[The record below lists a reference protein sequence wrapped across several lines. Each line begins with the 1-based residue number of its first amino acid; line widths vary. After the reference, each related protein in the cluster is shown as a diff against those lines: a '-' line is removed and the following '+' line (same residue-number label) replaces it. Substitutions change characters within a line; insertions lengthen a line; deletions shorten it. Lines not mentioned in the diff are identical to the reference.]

1 MIKFVKYKVIMPLIL
16 ALTLVGGILLGFV
29 LAPNGDSGNL
39 LIYPTVNKISGV
51 IEYIKQEYVDTVSEK
66 KLVETAIPAM
76 LKELDPHSVYLTP
89 EDLVVSNE
97 SLGGNFS
104 GIGVQFSMQ
113 KDTVVVIKATS
124 NGPSEKVGIMAGDR
138 IVRINGETVAGIKY
152 PQDSIVKKLRG
163 VKGTKVTVGIRRD
176 NSDEIVDYDIVRDDI
191 PIYSVDVAYMIDATT
206 GYIKINKFAMTTYQ
220 EFVLAVNKLKNV
232 GMQRVIIDLRGNVG
246 GIMDAA
252 TNIANEFLDKGKL
265 IVYMQG
271 KSRPRVNT
279 VSNEYGNCL
288 NDEVVILIDEY
299 SASASEI
306 LAGAI
311 QDNDRGTIIGR
322 RSFGKGLVQNQ
333 QVFRDGSAI
342 RLTVARYYTPT
353 GRSIQKPYENGV
365 EDYRKDILTRYD
377 HGEFLERDSIRFN
390 DSLKFVTPG
399 GKIVYGG
406 GGIMPDIFVPVDT
419 VGITKYLNRI
429 SAKGLIYK
437 FAFDYFDENR
447 DNLTEYPSAE
457 MLADYLKKKRVFNKF
472 IDYAAKNG
480 VKRNT
485 KQLNESKD
493 IIETQLYAAIARNVL
508 DNEGFYPIIRN
519 IDKTLNVAIEEMNK

>member
-220 EFVLAVNKLKNV
+220 EFVLVVNKLKNV

-252 TNIANEFLDKGKL
+252 TNIANEFLDKGK
-265 IVYMQG
+265 
-271 KSRPRVNT
+271 
-279 VSNEYGNCL
+279 
-288 NDEVVILIDEY
+288 
-299 SASASEI
+299 
-306 LAGAI
+306 
-311 QDNDRGTIIGR
+311 
-322 RSFGKGLVQNQ
+322 
-333 QVFRDGSAI
+333 
-342 RLTVARYYTPT
+342 
-353 GRSIQKPYENGV
+353 
-365 EDYRKDILTRYD
+365 
-377 HGEFLERDSIRFN
+377 
-390 DSLKFVTPG
+390 
-399 GKIVYGG
+399 
-406 GGIMPDIFVPVDT
+406 
-419 VGITKYLNRI
+419 
-429 SAKGLIYK
+429 
-437 FAFDYFDENR
+437 
-447 DNLTEYPSAE
+447 
-457 MLADYLKKKRVFNKF
+457 
-472 IDYAAKNG
+472 
-480 VKRNT
+480 
-485 KQLNESKD
+485 
-493 IIETQLYAAIARNVL
+493 
-508 DNEGFYPIIRN
+508 
-519 IDKTLNVAIEEMNK
+519 